1 MRVAFVSQPRDPIVA
16 SGVQRGS
23 VAIVTWEL
31 ARHIAESHL
40 VQIYAPQSPGEARE
54 ERAANG
60 VTIRRVPR
68 SFRQL
73 HKILDIGTGIFELS
87 PPYFSMS
94 AFHREYAS
102 DVANELSRDPPDI
115 IHVQTYAQFIPQFR
129 RAAPKARIVF
139 QVHDELLTRVFTPAL
154 EERIGMADAIVTCSD
169 YITQKWR
176 ARFPAK
182 ASRIETIGNG
192 VDLER
197 FRPGDPAPSNRR
209 VLYVG
214 RVSPEKGVHVLVQAF
229 ERLLT
234 EVPDAELVIV
244 GPAGLLPWSQVSLLK
259 DDPHIAA
266 LQPFYGNTLSDR
278 IDRQIV
284 HARESYSNAIVAG
297 VSAATR
303 ARIQVRGAVSYDDV
317 PRLYQESAVLAV
329 PSLVNEPFG
338 LPLAEAMASGLP
350 IVASRCGGIPELVT
364 EGSTGSLVERGDVEA
379 LAQALRR
386 ALTEPTVR
394 SGMRHAARSQAEA
407 RFGWQLASARLARTY
422 DPLTGAV
429 PASA

>member
-1 MRVAFVSQPRDPIVA
+1 MRVAFVSQPRDPVFA

-31 ARHIAESHL
+31 ARHLAESHL
-40 VQIYAPQSPGEARE
+40 VQVYAPQYPGEPRE

-73 HKILDIGTGIFELS
+73 HKMLDVGTGIFGLS
-87 PPYFSMS
+87 PPYFSTG

-102 DVANELSRDPPDI
+102 DVSNELSRDPPDI
-115 IHVQTYAQFIPQFR
+115 IHVQTYPQFIPQFR
-129 RAAPKARIVF
+129 RAAPKARLVF
-139 QVHDELLTRVFTPAL
+139 QVHDELLTHVYTPAL
-154 EERIGMADAIVTCSD
+154 EERIAMVDAIVTCSD

-182 ASRIETIGNG
+182 APRIETIGNG

-197 FRPGDPAPSNRR
+197 FHPGERGVSNRR

-214 RVSPEKGVHVLVQAF
+214 RVSPEKGVHILVQAF
-229 ERLLT
+229 ERILAEL
-234 EVPDAELVIV
+234 PDAELAIV

-259 DDPHIAA
+259 SDPHIAA
-266 LQPFYGNTLSDR
+266 LQRFYGTTLGDR
-278 IDRQIV
+278 FDKQIV

-303 ARIQVRGAVSYDDV
+303 ARIQIRGAVSYDDV

-329 PSLVNEPFG
+329 PSLVHEPFG

-364 EGSTGSLVERGDVEA
+364 EGSTGWLVERGDIEG

-386 ALTEPTVR
+386 ALTDATAR

-422 DPLTGAV
+422 DHLTGAV
-429 PASA
+429 RASA